1 MTTAQKLE
9 RTLRGKGYEGVSC
22 TEWRKSIRLEG
33 ELDDWKA
40 IVKAGKIAA
49 KAGYKGVINDITLK
63 GFTPPPIRTP
73 KQRDNALEGRRPD
86 VLIIGGGVIGCAIAR
101 ELSKNALDILLL
113 DKESD
118 VAMHASSRNDGMIHP
133 GIASHANTL
142 RGKMNVKGNAM
153 YTQLCEE
160 LGVPF
165 QRYGNLILY
174 ADHIFGTVAE
184 PYLGERARKL
194 GIVGGKISRKRLRE
208 IEPNITDRALGAF
221 EYSSSGVLSPYK
233 LTVALAENAVEN
245 GAQVSLDTIVTGMEM
260 EGDAIGSV
268 FTNRGAIHPRLVIN
282 AAGVFSDQIAEMAND
297 RFFSIHP
304 RKGELVILDKKKGP
318 LVTRSMGLID
328 LSQAT
333 SDTKGGG
340 VMRTIDQNVLVGP
353 DAYEQPMREDFSTH
367 RENIDA
373 ILKKHL
379 PLIKGFAP
387 SDVITY
393 FAGIRA
399 ATYEEEFI
407 IERSEYVQNLIHAA
421 GIQSPG
427 LASAPAIAEEI
438 SRITVDAL
446 QEQMEVKPNTGFNP
460 RRRVIPHISDLTTEE
475 KQEIIRKNPDYGVII
490 CRCEGISKGEIV
502 DTIHSP
508 IPATTIDALKRRVRP
523 GMGRCQGGFCSPLV
537 TQIICEETGLSPE
550 EVTKS
555 GEDSNLI
562 LERTHKGERSGRQHE
577 TV

>member
-1 MTTAQKLE
+1 MNA
-9 RTLRGKGYEGVSC
+9 
-22 TEWRKSIRLEG
+22 RKT
-33 ELDDWKA
+33 

-221 EYSSSGVLSPYK
+221 EYPSSGVLSPYK

-282 AAGVFSDQIAEMAND
+282 AAGVFSDQIAEMANA

-340 VMRTIDQNVLVGP
+340 VMRTIDQTVLVGP
-353 DAYEQPMREDFSTH
+353 DADEQPMREDFSTH

-460 RRRVIPHISDLTTEE
+460 RRRMIPHMSDLTTEE

>member
-1 MTTAQKLE
+1 MLF
-9 RTLRGKGYEGVSC
+9 RS
-22 TEWRKSIRLEG
+22 G

-221 EYSSSGVLSPYK
+221 EYPSSGVLSPYK

-460 RRRVIPHISDLTTEE
+460 RRRMIPHMSDLTTEE

>member
-221 EYSSSGVLSPYK
+221 EYPSSGVLSPYK

-367 RENIDA
+367 SENIDA

-460 RRRVIPHISDLTTEE
+460 RRRVIPHMSDLTTEE

>member
-1 MTTAQKLE
+1 MESHRQSRKN
-9 RTLRGKGYEGVSC
+9 RREG
-22 TEWRKSIRLEG
+22 
-33 ELDDWKA
+33 
-40 IVKAGKIAA
+40 
-49 KAGYKGVINDITLK
+49 GYKGVINDITLK

-221 EYSSSGVLSPYK
+221 EYPSSGVLSPYK

-460 RRRVIPHISDLTTEE
+460 RRRVIPHMSDLTTEE

>member
-221 EYSSSGVLSPYK
+221 EYPSSGVLSPYK

-446 QEQMEVKPNTGFNP
+446 QEQMEVKQNTGFNP
-460 RRRVIPHISDLTTEE
+460 RRRVIPHMSDLTTEE

>member
-1 MTTAQKLE
+1 MP
-9 RTLRGKGYEGVSC
+9 G
-22 TEWRKSIRLEG
+22 
-33 ELDDWKA
+33 
-40 IVKAGKIAA
+40 
-49 KAGYKGVINDITLK
+49 
-63 GFTPPPIRTP
+63 
-73 KQRDNALEGRRPD
+73 
-86 VLIIGGGVIGCAIAR
+86 

-221 EYSSSGVLSPYK
+221 EYPSSGVLSPYK

-460 RRRVIPHISDLTTEE
+460 RRRVIPHMSDLTTEE

>member
-1 MTTAQKLE
+1 M
-9 RTLRGKGYEGVSC
+9 
-22 TEWRKSIRLEG
+22 
-33 ELDDWKA
+33 
-40 IVKAGKIAA
+40 
-49 KAGYKGVINDITLK
+49 
-63 GFTPPPIRTP
+63 F
-73 KQRDNALEGRRPD
+73 
-86 VLIIGGGVIGCAIAR
+86 
-101 ELSKNALDILLL
+101 
-113 DKESD
+113 
-118 VAMHASSRNDGMIHP
+118 
-133 GIASHANTL
+133 GI
-142 RGKMNVKGNAM
+142 
-153 YTQLCEE
+153 
-160 LGVPF
+160 
-165 QRYGNLILY
+165 
-174 ADHIFGTVAE
+174 VAE
-184 PYLGERARKL
+184 PYLSDRARKL
-194 GIVGGKISRKRLRE
+194 GIIGGKISRKRLHE

-221 EYSSSGVLSPYK
+221 EYPSSGVLSPYK

-245 GAQVSLDTIVTGMEM
+245 GVQVSLDTIVTGMEL
-260 EGDAIGSV
+260 EGGVIGSV
-268 FTNRGAIHPRLVIN
+268 FTNRGTIHPRLVIN
-282 AAGVFSDQIAEMAND
+282 AAGVFSDQIADMAND

-328 LSQAT
+328 LTQAT

-379 PLIKGFAP
+379 PLIKGFTPA
-387 SDVITY
+387 DVITY

-407 IERSEYVQNLIHAA
+407 IERSEYVSNLVHAA

-438 SRITVDAL
+438 TKITVDAL
-446 QEQMEVKPNTGFNP
+446 KEQMEVKPNASFNP
-460 RRRVIPHISDLTTEE
+460 RRRVVPHMSDLTVEE
-475 KQEIIRKNPDYGVII
+475 KQEIIKKNPDYGVII

-537 TQIICEETGLSPE
+537 TQIICDETGLTPE

-562 LERTHKGERSGRQHE
+562 LERTHKGGVQHE

>member
-9 RTLRGKGYEGVSC
+9 RTLRGKGYEGVCC
-22 TEWRKSIRLEG
+22 TEWHKSIRLEG

-221 EYSSSGVLSPYK
+221 EYPSSGVLSPYK

-460 RRRVIPHISDLTTEE
+460 RRRVIPHMSDLTTEE

>member
-33 ELDDWKA
+33 ELDDWNA

-221 EYSSSGVLSPYK
+221 EYPSSGVLSPYK

-460 RRRVIPHISDLTTEE
+460 RRRVIPHMSDLTTEE

>member
-221 EYSSSGVLSPYK
+221 EYPSSGVLSPYK

-460 RRRVIPHISDLTTEE
+460 RRRVIPHMSDLTTEE

-550 EVTKS
+550 EVTKR